1 MIHFL
6 AVGRASVGGKVEPEL
21 ISTLVTQ
28 KNDPNTAKY
37 TDHATKI
44 LGKSFKIQPGKR
56 IRLTSDSNFV
66 IQVQSDEIGNAVFMF
81 IAVTSTDFGSH
92 HSPGH
97 LFDDWRSN
105 FESTIGTANVG
116 SRKGSLENKTKSVLQ
131 NILTKFN
138 SSSLRQAQAKAEK
151 VKGTMRDNVGLAMSN
166 LQGVDEMDQKSA
178 DIEASARQFH
188 TQTKAVKCAMCKE
201 KWKSYIIGIAIVL
214 IIIAIILI
222 ILLA

>member
-6 AVGRASVGGKVEPEL
+6 AVGRASVNGKVEPEL

-28 KNDPNTAKY
+28 KNDPSAAKY
-37 TDHATKI
+37 ADHASKI
-44 LGKSFKIQPGKR
+44 LAKSFKIQPGKR

-66 IQVQSDEIGNAVFMF
+66 IHVQSDEIGSAIFMF
-81 IAVTSTDFGSH
+81 IAVTSTDFGTH

-97 LFDDWRSN
+97 LFDDWRAN

-116 SRKGSLENKTKSVLQ
+116 ARKGSLENKTKTVLQ
-131 NILTKFN
+131 TILGKFN

-151 VKGTMRDNVGLAMSN
+151 VKGVMRENVDLAISN
-166 LQGVDEMDQKSA
+166 LEGMDEMDQKSA

-201 KWKSYIIGIAIVL
+201 KWKSYAIGIAIVL
-214 IIIAIILI
+214 IIIAIICI
-222 ILLA
+222 AVFA